1 MSKKELAIASIP
13 VQEWGETYDD
23 KEALQIGTI
32 FKDLDKPFFAGESLK
47 DPKKDKT
54 SDILSGKKSTEQEE
68 REELMRKISETGFVL
83 DDLTLYLDTHEKDTH
98 AKEIFHSKLNEH
110 SMLKMQFAEKYYPLT
125 RCHVSDCSTLQDDRF
140 CWQKGPMPWEGGC
153 V

>member
-13 VQEWGETYDD
+13 IQEWGETYDD

-32 FKDLDKPFFAGESLK
+32 FKDLNKPFFAAGTLEPLEE
-47 DPKKDKT
+47 DKT

-68 REELMRKISETGFVL
+68 REELMKKISETGFVL
-83 DDLTLYLDTHEKDTH
+83 DDLTLYLDTHEQDTQ
-98 AKEIFHSKLNEH
+98 AKEIFCSKLNEH

-125 RCHVSDCSTLQDDRF
+125 RCHVSDCSSLQDDSF
-140 CWQKGPMPWEGGC
+140 CWQKGPMPWEGAC